1 MPVLPI
7 PANARWKIEQ
17 NDSTGL
23 WMLTRR
29 DPTTQTWVLLAE
41 RYVTQADS
49 IYSDS
54 SYRGTGKI
62 HGEIAPEAGHANRR
76 NSDS

>member
-1 MPVLPI
+1 MAILPI

-23 WMLTRR
+23 WPLTRL

-41 RYVTQADS
+41 RYTTQADAVAAV
-49 IYSDS
+49 
-54 SYRGTGKI
+54 RFRQPLWFEK
-62 HGEIAPEAGHANRR
+62 EAKEG
-76 NSDS
+76 